1 MEKYNAVVIEEESE
15 HFISLSVQDKKLK
28 IPLTKDEPNE
38 VKKVFNQLIV
48 FLKKG
53 LFNFTMEE
61 KEDGDIFYHV
71 AKEYV
76 DQLNSE
82 LADIY
87 KELTDCSLIESKE
100 AESP

>member
-15 HFISLSVQDKKLK
+15 HFISLSIQDRKLK

-38 VKKVFNQLIV
+38 VKKVFNELIV

-53 LFNFTMEE
+53 IFNFTMEE

-82 LADIY
+82 LTDIHR
-87 KELTDCSLIESKE
+87 ELTDCSLIESKE
-100 AESP
+100 AETP